1 MRFYQFRDWLGQ
13 HLMVK
18 RRLQIVVMWYII
30 SLMVDTRKHSLRHAA
45 AISGR
50 HASQF
55 SKLLSR
61 HRDVA
66 TSTLESLGQARSQSI
81 TSQLTVLDDTPWTI
95 AVLIDSTLQGR
106 AGLHTENSK
115 TFNHGQGY
123 VVGHQWTNIVLLLN
137 GTVIPLPPIP
147 FYSKNYC
154 RAQNLKYE
162 TEHDRLI
169 TYLHALDLTI
179 YVGPHDPQ
187 NVVVLTDSG
196 YDVKKLQKSI
206 QSQGWHFLGA
216 LKSKRGV
223 KSPTHYAKTGTS
235 TPWTGVTEFFRTHRR
250 VPWQTISVP
259 TTCPKHARMEFRVRQ
274 TTGYLKGVGLVQL
287 VCSEFKQRRHGRRKH
302 LACSD
307 QRATAIQI
315 IRGYRLRWRIEIFH
329 KQVKQHLGFG
339 DVAPKHFQSVE
350 THVAFVYCAYILL
363 SGELPGLPAEARTL
377 LEKQAYVQR
386 ILENRLTARILQT
399 LTQFGGVEKY
409 KQELKT
415 VLSGK

>member
-13 HLMVK
+13 HLMVR
-18 RRLQIVVMWYII
+18 RRLQTIVMWYII
-30 SLMVDTRKHSLRHAA
+30 SLMVDTRKHSLCHAA
-45 AISGR
+45 AISGQ

-66 TSTLESLGQARSQSI
+66 TSTLTSLAQARSQSL
-81 TSQLTVLDDTPWTI
+81 TSQLTALDDTPWTMAI
-95 AVLIDSTLQGR
+95 LIDSTLQGR
-106 AGLHTENSK
+106 AGLHTENAK

-123 VVGHQWTNIVLLLN
+123 VIGHQWTNIVLLLN
-137 GTVIPLPPIP
+137 DTVIPLPPIP

-154 RAQNLKYE
+154 RAQKMPYE

-169 TYLHALDLTI
+169 TYLQALELST
-179 YVGPHDPQ
+179 YVGPHEPQ

-196 YDVKKLQKSI
+196 YDVKKLQTCI
-206 QSQGWHFLGA
+206 QAQGWHFLGA

-223 KSPTHYAKTGTS
+223 KSPTQYANTRTA

-250 VPWQTISVP
+250 IPWQTISVP
-259 TTCPKHARMEFRVRQ
+259 TTCPTHPRMEFRVRQ
-274 TTGYLKGVGLVQL
+274 TSGYLKGVGLVQL
-287 VCSEFKQRRHGRRKH
+287 VCSEFKRRRYGRRKH

-307 QRATAIQI
+307 QRATATQI

-363 SGELPGLPAEARTL
+363 SEELPGLPTEARTL
-377 LEKQAYVQR
+377 LEKQAYVQQ

-409 KQELKT
+409 KQELKA